1 MLGFPDGRG
10 VKVHFDVALTMIAD
24 TLYTM
29 LAQRLRGFELCDA
42 PKLYRN
48 FVRGKGTVAV
58 HSGRLT
64 VTYPRHAASPILRAA
79 GWDRL
84 PLTLP
89 GLANAPLALQFR

>member
-1 MLGFPDGRG
+1 
-10 VKVHFDVALTMIAD
+10 MIAD

-64 VTYPRHAASPILRAA
+64 VTYPRHATSPILRAA